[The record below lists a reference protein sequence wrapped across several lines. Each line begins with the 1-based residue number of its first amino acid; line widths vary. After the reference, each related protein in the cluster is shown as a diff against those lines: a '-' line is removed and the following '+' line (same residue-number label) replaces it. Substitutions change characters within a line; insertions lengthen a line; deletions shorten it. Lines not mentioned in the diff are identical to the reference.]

1 MIVIFAARHKF
12 GEYYARYEL
21 HLSPSEYRVT
31 TRAESMHGLRPGAEV
46 YFVVFAPQY
55 QMTLAERREYNEA
68 RLVLNAHKVNYKLVY
83 LP

>member
-21 HLSPSEYRVT
+21 HLPPSEYRVVT
-31 TRAESMHGLRPGAEV
+31 QAERMYDRRPSAEV
-46 YFVVFAPQY
+46 YLVVAPRHR
-55 QMTLAERREYNEA
+55 MTLTERREYDEA